1 MNDVS
6 KKPLIVLEMANNH
19 MGDVSHGK
27 ALISALAEVVNPLRS
42 VFDFAIKYQFRELDT
57 FIHPEFKGSDLKF
70 VKRFEETTLTK
81 SQWNDLIGFGRDK
94 NFLLI
99 VTPFDEPSVDRA
111 LSYDIDIMK
120 IASCSLADW
129 PLLESIAEAQQEVIF
144 STAGAN
150 IGSIDNMV
158 SFFSNRNIETSLMHC
173 VGLYPTPFEN
183 LNIGQ
188 IAFYSKRYPEI
199 RLGYSTHENPSLT
212 ETGALAFALGARV
225 FEKHVAL
232 PTDAYDKND
241 YSVTPNELKSWLEAL
256 ERAVVSIGQSEDKVI
271 NQSNEVLSLRDL
283 QRAMFVKKDMAAGM
297 TLSKD
302 DLYFAIPYN
311 KGGYVANDFSKYSK
325 FITSKPIKA
334 DQAVGEDN
342 CIIENL
348 RKDILEAVND
358 ISDFVRKSGVVIPEG
373 SALEVSHHYGIENFR
388 KTGLAMAT
396 VVNEEYCKKVLVMLP
411 GQSHPEQYH
420 KKKKETFHVVYG
432 TADLQLDGVDSV
444 IKTGDVVTI
453 TPGVRH
459 AFSTHEGCVIEEIS
473 STHYADDSYYSD
485 PTIAKNKNRKTFVN
499 FW

>member
-1 MNDVS
+1 MKDVS

-241 YSVTPNELKSWLEAL
+241 YFNLEDFKRGLK
-256 ERAVVSIGQSEDKVI
+256 K
-271 NQSNEVLSLRDL
+271 
-283 QRAMFVKKDMAAGM
+283 
-297 TLSKD
+297 
-302 DLYFAIPYN
+302 
-311 KGGYVANDFSKYSK
+311 
-325 FITSKPIKA
+325 
-334 DQAVGEDN
+334 
-342 CIIENL
+342 
-348 RKDILEAVND
+348 
-358 ISDFVRKSGVVIPEG
+358 
-373 SALEVSHHYGIENFR
+373 
-388 KTGLAMAT
+388 
-396 VVNEEYCKKVLVMLP
+396 
-411 GQSHPEQYH
+411 
-420 KKKKETFHVVYG
+420 
-432 TADLQLDGVDSV
+432 
-444 IKTGDVVTI
+444 
-453 TPGVRH
+453 
-459 AFSTHEGCVIEEIS
+459 
-473 STHYADDSYYSD
+473 
-485 PTIAKNKNRKTFVN
+485 
-499 FW
+499 